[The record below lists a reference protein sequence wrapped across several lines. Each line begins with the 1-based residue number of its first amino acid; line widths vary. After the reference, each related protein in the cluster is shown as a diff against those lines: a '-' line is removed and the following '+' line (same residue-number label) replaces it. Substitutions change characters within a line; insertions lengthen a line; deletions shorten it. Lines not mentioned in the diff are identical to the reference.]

1 MKSTL
6 KMDSITRQF
15 LVKVAYP
22 VAPLTGTAY
31 NSGYAG
37 LSPTD
42 YQSKV
47 MGDVQNYGHLSQAS
61 PEWARASKGWDPNY
75 AEHVRSIGRRF
86 QGAADDPEFVSNLS
100 QGKADFQPLLSGLGA
115 QSMSTWDKTKYM
127 ARQGINAVNPFLP
140 AQALQAGKNI
150 VTAVRGA
157 GGGIGAMGKNVD
169 LNSPL
174 MRNLKARGATSYM
187 SNKIDSMTSGM
198 GSFGS
203 GLRGFLNFLLG
214 MGSKIPGYETL
225 ANKVMDWTGQTAKMQ
240 NALTPNAAVPQKAAF
255 ALLPSNRLYAH
266 YRVVHKQGNTEVLSL
281 WNQR

>member
-1 MKSTL
+1 
-6 KMDSITRQF
+6 MDNITRQF
-15 LVKVAYP
+15 LVKVAYT
-22 VAPLTGTAY
+22 VAPLAGSVY

-37 LSPTD
+37 LSPAD
-42 YQSKV
+42 YKSKV
-47 MGDVQNYGHLSQAS
+47 MSDVQNYGHLSQAS
-61 PEWARASKGWDPNY
+61 PEWATASKGWDPNY
-75 AEHVRSIGRRF
+75 REHVGSIGRRV
-86 QGAADDPEFVSNLS
+86 QDAADNPAFVNNLS
-100 QGKADFQPLLSGLGA
+100 QGKADFKPLVAGMGLE
-115 QSMSTWDKTKYM
+115 SMSYPEHAKYL
-127 ARQGINAVNPFLP
+127 AHQGVKALLPGQAVPVIRDMF
-140 AQALQAGKNI
+140 
-150 VTAVRGA
+150 TAATGTGSGVGD
-157 GGGIGAMGKNVD
+157 MGKDID

>member
-1 MKSTL
+1 
-6 KMDSITRQF
+6 MDNITRQF
-15 LVKVAYP
+15 LVKVAYT
-22 VAPLTGTAY
+22 VAPLAGSAY

-37 LSPTD
+37 LSLPD

-61 PEWARASKGWDPNY
+61 PEWATASKGWDPNY
-75 AEHVRSIGRRF
+75 AKHVGSIGRRF
-86 QGAADDPEFVSNLS
+86 QDAADNPEFVSNLS
-100 QGKADFQPLLSGLGA
+100 QGKADFQPLLAGMGE
-115 QSMSTWDKTKYM
+115 QSMSTGDKTKYIGS
-127 ARQGINAVNPFLP
+127 QVVNALNPWLP
-140 AQALQAGKNI
+140 TQALQAGKNI
-150 VTAVRGA
+150 VTAVRGGGA
-157 GGGIGAMGKNVD
+157 GSNLGAMGKNID
-169 LNSPL
+169 FNSPL

>member
-1 MKSTL
+1 
-6 KMDSITRQF
+6 MDNITRQF
-15 LVKVAYP
+15 LVKVANP

-31 NSGYAG
+31 NSGYTG
-37 LSPTD
+37 LSPAD

-47 MGDVQNYGHLSQAS
+47 MSDVQNYGHLSQAS
-61 PEWARASKGWDPNY
+61 PEWATASKGWDPNY
-75 AEHVRSIGRRF
+75 REYVGSIGRRF
-86 QGAADDPEFVSNLS
+86 QDAADSPEFVSNLS
-100 QGKADFQPLLSGLGA
+100 QGKADFQPLLAGMGS
-115 QSMSTWDKTKYM
+115 QSMSASEKAKYM
-127 ARQGINAVNPFLP
+127 ARQGVNVLNPFLP
-140 AQALQAGKNI
+140 AQALQAGKNM
-150 VTAVRGA
+150 VTAATGA
-157 GGGIGAMGKNVD
+157 GVGGNLGAVGKNID

-174 MRNLKARGATSYM
+174 MRNLKARGATTYM

-266 YRVVHKQGNTEVLSL
+266 YHVVHKQGNTEVLSL

>member
-1 MKSTL
+1 
-6 KMDSITRQF
+6 MDSITRQF
-15 LVKVAYP
+15 LVKVAYT
-22 VAPLTGTAY
+22 AEPLAGSAY
-31 NSGYAG
+31 NSRYAG
-37 LSPTD
+37 LSPAD

-47 MGDVQNYGHLSQAS
+47 MSDVQNYGHLSQAS

-86 QGAADDPEFVSNLS
+86 QGAADSPTFVNNLS
-100 QGKADFQPLLSGLGA
+100 QGKADFKPLVAGTGLE
-115 QSMSTWDKTKYM
+115 SMSYPERAKYL
-127 ARQGINAVNPFLP
+127 AHQGAKALLPGQAVPVIRDMFNA
-140 AQALQAGKNI
+140 ATG
-150 VTAVRGA
+150 T
-157 GGGIGAMGKNVD
+157 GGGVDAMGKNVD

-266 YRVVHKQGNTEVLSL
+266 YHVVHKQGNTEVLSL